1 MAKDNKE
8 TPVEKIQEDIKK
20 EHEQENDLIEV
31 EEMDEQVPADDADM
45 PEPATREIQAFLK
58 LSDKFFEYLTNTVG
72 RLSYNYILEGPGVGR
87 IKLTDLV
94 KFLETNRDKLTANE
108 VNTACSFIACAPY
121 NLVRPLMEVIESPEK
136 QGELWM
142 IYEV

>member
-1 MAKDNKE
+1 MAKETKE

-20 EHEQENDLIEV
+20 EHEQENDLVEIE
-31 EEMDEQVPADDADM
+31 EINDDADM
-45 PEPATREIQAFLK
+45 PEPATREIKTFLK
-58 LSDKFFEYLTNTVG
+58 LSDKFFEYLGNTVG

-87 IKLTDLV
+87 IKLADLI
-94 KFLETNRDKLTANE
+94 KFLETNRDKLTVNE

-121 NLVRPLMEVIESPEK
+121 NLVRPMMEVIESQEH
-136 QGELWM
+136 QGEMWS

>member
-1 MAKDNKE
+1 MAKNDKE

-20 EHEQENDLIEV
+20 EHGQENDLIEI
-31 EEMDEQVPADDADM
+31 EEVHDDADM
-45 PEPATREIQAFLK
+45 PEPATREIKQFLK
-58 LSDKFFEYLTNTVG
+58 LSDKFFEYLGNTVG
-72 RLSYNYILEGPGVGR
+72 RLPYNHILEGPGVGR